1 MTKFILTVT
10 IAAAALAAGLC
21 FDMPASRASYRDAPW
36 CLVKSGGE
44 DSYWDCEFKT
54 FQECLQAR
62 AGISFCNVNPSGRP
76 VAAAPGAAWTAI
88 ASLRLLA
95 AAGQLGDGVRR
106 ARSIR
111 SIEDSTS
118 S

>member
-21 FDMPASRASYRDAPW
+21 FDMPASRASYGDAPW

-44 DSYWDCEFKT
+44 ASYWDCEFKT
-54 FQECLQAR
+54 FQECLQTR
-62 AGISFCNVNPSGRP
+62 AAHRRRVGRRQRGAEVKLSPS
-76 VAAAPGAAWTAI
+76 T
-88 ASLRLLA
+88 
-95 AAGQLGDGVRR
+95 RR